1 MIGEVGAGGL
11 TAASG
16 VSWFEQCR
24 SKMESVAF
32 ATSVILQRTYGPQQA
47 NFAAHVR
54 PSTSPNTTL
63 SLDLL
68 AYESTSEIKI

>member
-1 MIGEVGAGGL
+1 MTHRSAWAAVIGEVGARGL

-32 ATSVILQRTYGPQQA
+32 AAV
-47 NFAAHVR
+47 V
-54 PSTSPNTTL
+54 
-63 SLDLL
+63 
-68 AYESTSEIKI
+68 